1 MEVNMFRK
9 FRPILVTAVI
19 LALLLA
25 PGLVSTAQASSSP
38 THWAIVLS
46 GGANYYNNHARYWN
60 DLSEMYEILTDTY
73 GYDED
78 NVFVLYADG
87 NPPEADPDVDTGDIV
102 WPTPGDPG
110 YFPPYDSG
118 NCWDAAT
125 DAHAYYP
132 TDIIDYAATSAN
144 IDTVTDL
151 IAASSHCGDT
161 LFVFTT
167 DHGGVG
173 GTLNL
178 WGESISAATFASHM
192 DDVTTYCWRAF
203 EMEQCYSG
211 EMIPDLS
218 GPNTAIATAAG
229 NTTSCGAGSSL
240 FYYDP
245 FCYYFN
251 AALKGEFPS
260 PAGGGTVDP
269 SAHSASD
276 VTTAD
281 ANTDGKVSF
290 VEAYNYAYPLSW
302 CDEDERY
309 DDNGDGIRQ
318 TTGPMPAGGDGA
330 LGSVIFLGETTNP
343 VADAGDGQIVEQA
356 YYQGADVTLDGSG
369 SSDPDGGAITY
380 AWTWSG
386 GSAAGVSPTVSLPLG
401 TTTITLV
408 VNDGILDSCCPDTV
422 DVTVVDTT
430 PPVLT
435 VPADV
440 TVEQE
445 SLAGTVVPLTASA
458 TDICDADVDIISD
471 APATFPLGMTTVTF
485 VATDDSGNTASAS
498 MTVTVVDTTPPSVD
512 AGPDITVEQET
523 LAGTEVTLSASV
535 SDICDPSPM
544 IVWSHGPTCVFPLGD
559 TTVTVTATDASG
571 NVGSDTVVVHVVDT
585 TPPEL
590 ECVEAANPNGEK
602 TPAGKGKGTGQN
614 PDGFYQLFAYDICD
628 PNPVIYIGTESDP
641 YLFGPFESGI
651 TVKITEANGTPQCKP
666 IGSANGEAGAVE
678 YHIILPADPYVTVV
692 DFSGNQQ
699 SCTTCLVPGEPK

>member
-1 MEVNMFRK
+1 MIRK
-9 FRPILVTAVI
+9 SVKVI
-19 LALLLA
+19 VALALVAAMLG
-25 PGLVSTAQASSSP
+25 PGAALVVGAQGP
-38 THWAIVLS
+38 TNWAIVIS
-46 GGANYYNNHARYWN
+46 GGANYWNNHARYWN
-60 DLSEMYEILTDTY
+60 DLSEMYEILTGTY
-73 GYDED
+73 GYTAD
-78 NVFVLYADG
+78 NTFVLYADG
-87 NPPEADPDVDTGDIV
+87 NPPEADPDIV
-102 WPTPGDPG
+102 PDPDQD
-110 YFPPYDSG
+110 PLPIPDSG
-118 NCWDAAT
+118 NCWDAAIH
-125 DAHAYYP
+125 AHAYYP

-144 IDTVTDL
+144 IDTVTDI
-151 IAASSHCGDT
+151 IAANGHCGDT

-167 DHGGVG
+167 DHGGGG
-173 GTLNL
+173 GTLCL
-178 WGESISAATFASHM
+178 WHENISSATFASHM
-192 DDVTTYCWRAF
+192 DDITTYCWRAF
-203 EMEQCYSG
+203 EMEQCFSG

-229 NTTSCGAGSSL
+229 NTTSCGAGGDL

-251 AALKGEFPS
+251 AALKGEFPI

-269 SAHSASD
+269 SSHSTSD
-276 VTTAD
+276 VTGAD
-281 ANTDGKVSF
+281 ADSDGKVSF

-302 CDEDERY
+302 CDEDEQY
-309 DDNGDGIRQ
+309 DDNGDGISQ
-318 TTGPMPAGGDGA
+318 TTGPMPAGGDGT

-343 VADAGDGQIVEQA
+343 VADAGDDQTVEQT

-369 SSDPDGGAITY
+369 SSDPDGDAITY

-386 GSAAGVSPTVSLPLG
+386 GSATGVSPTVSLPLG
-401 TTTITLV
+401 TTTITLT

-422 DVTVVDTT
+422 DITVVDTT

-445 SLAGTVVPLTASA
+445 SAAGTVVPLTPSA

-471 APATFPLGMTTVTF
+471 APAIFPLGMTTVVF
-485 VATDDSGNTASAS
+485 IATDDSGNTDSGS

-523 LAGTEVTLSASV
+523 LAGTEVTLSALV
-535 SDICDPSPM
+535 SDICDPSPY
-544 IVWSHGPTCVFPLGD
+544 VEWSHGPTYVFPLGD

-571 NVGSDTVVVHVVDT
+571 NVGTDTVVVHVVDT

-590 ECVEAANPNGEK
+590 ECVEATNPNGKK
-602 TPAGKGKGTGQN
+602 TPAGKGKGMGQN
-614 PDGFYQLFAYDICD
+614 PDGFYQLFTEDICD

-651 TVKITEANGTPQCKP
+651 VVKITEDPSATPECKR
-666 IGSANGEAGAVE
+666 IGGEDGKAKEVTW
-678 YHIILPADPYVTVV
+678 HIILPEDPYVTVV
-692 DFSGNQQ
+692 DFSGNEA
-699 SCTTCLVPGEPK
+699 SCATCLVPEEPK

>member
-1 MEVNMFRK
+1 MEEDMFKK
-9 FRPILVTAVI
+9 FRPTFVAAVI
-19 LALLLA
+19 LALVLV
-25 PGLVSTAQASSSP
+25 PCLVSTAQASNGP
-38 THWAIVLS
+38 TDWAIVIS
-46 GGANYYNNHARYWN
+46 GGANYWNNHARYWN
-60 DLSEMYEILTDTY
+60 DLSEMYEILTGTY
-73 GYDED
+73 GYTAD
-78 NVFVLYADG
+78 NTFVLYADG
-87 NPPEADPDVDTGDIV
+87 NPPEADPDIV
-102 WPTPGDPG
+102 PDPDQD
-110 YFPPYDSG
+110 PLPIPDSG
-118 NCWDAAT
+118 NCWDAAIH
-125 DAHAYYP
+125 AHAYYP

-144 IDTVTDL
+144 VDTVTDI
-151 IAASSHCGDT
+151 IAANGHCGDT
-161 LFVFTT
+161 LFVFVT
-167 DHGGVG
+167 DHGGGG
-173 GTLNL
+173 GTINL
-178 WGESISAATFASHM
+178 WGASITSATFASHM
-192 DDVTTYCWRAF
+192 NDITTYCWRAF

-211 EMIPDLS
+211 QMIPDLS

-229 NTTSCGAGSSL
+229 STTSCGAGSSL

-269 SAHSASD
+269 SSHSASD

-281 ANTDGKVSF
+281 ADSDDKVSF

-302 CDEDERY
+302 CDEDEQY
-309 DDNGDGIRQ
+309 DDNGDGISQ
-318 TTGPMPAGGDGA
+318 TTGPMPAGGDGT

-343 VADAGDGQIVEQA
+343 VADAGDDQTVEQT

-369 SSDPDGGAITY
+369 SSDPDGDPITY

-386 GSAAGVSPTVSLPLG
+386 GSATGVSPTVSLPLG

-422 DVTVVDTT
+422 DITVVDTT

-440 TVEQE
+440 TVEQATA
-445 SLAGTVVPLTASA
+445 AGTVVPLTASA

-471 APATFPLGMTTVTF
+471 APAIFPLGMTTVTF
-485 VATDDSGNTASAS
+485 IATDDSGNTDSGS
-498 MTVTVVDTTPPSVD
+498 MTVTVIDTTPPSVD
-512 AGPDITVEQET
+512 AGPDITVEQEM
-523 LAGTEVTLSASV
+523 LAGTEVTLSALV
-535 SDICDPSPM
+535 SDICDPSPY
-544 IVWSHGPTCVFPLGD
+544 VEWSHGPTYVFPLGD

-614 PDGFYQLFAYDICD
+614 PDGFYQLFTEDICD
-628 PNPVIYIGTESDP
+628 PNPVIYISIESDP

-651 TVKITEANGTPQCKP
+651 VVKITEAPGVTPQCKL
-666 IGSANGEAGAVE
+666 IGNVKGEADAVE
-678 YHIILPADPYVTVV
+678 YHVILPADPYVTVV
-692 DFSGNQQ
+692 DFSGNEQ
-699 SCTTCLVPGEPK
+699 SCTDCLVPGEPK